1 MPFIPSLASYSYDGT
16 WFLAKALDNVV
27 RNHGVKLENI
37 QTGNETFYELLI
49 SRLSS
54 VTFTGLTV
62 RTLGNPDSLVIQTLH
77 SHYFLSTL
85 HSHYFLSPWL
95 RRGLLMRTNVFKR
108 HELLPKFH
116 NYAVHRNFQKIVL

>member
-16 WFLAKALDNVV
+16 WFLAKTLDNVV

-77 SHYFLSTL
+77 SHYFLS
-85 HSHYFLSPWL
+85 PWL